1 MTVSLDGRSFRGEQV
16 TRLRED
22 REGVVTGTYA
32 GGEVVAGTLVGRRDG
47 RDLEYGFGHLT
58 SAGAVRTGVCVA
70 RIEVLPDG
78 LVRLHEQWRWTSMA
92 GAGTAVL
99 DELPGDRWV
108 RTRVAHPTRSLAAA
122 VAFYGD
128 LLGLAVDGPH
138 DATPYQLAFFTLPGG
153 AQLELTAGGPLP
165 LPATDDD
172 LLVLYLASP
181 ADVATV
187 RARLEA
193 AGVALVPSLNPYWDR
208 MGCSVRDPD
217 GRLVVLAHPPA

>member
-1 MTVSLDGRSFRGEQV
+1 MTVSLDGRSFGGEQV

-32 GGEVVAGTLVGRRDG
+32 GGDVVAGTLAGRRDG
-47 RDLEYGFGHLT
+47 RDLEYGFSHLT
-58 SAGAVRTGVCVA
+58 SAGQVRTGVCEA
-70 RIEVLPDG
+70 RLEVLPGG
-78 LVRLHEQWRWTSMA
+78 LVRLHERWRWTSMA
-92 GAGTAVL
+92 GEGTAVL

-108 RTRVAHPTRSLAAA
+108 RTRVAHPTSSLAAA
-122 VAFYGD
+122 LSFYGD
-128 LLGLAVDGPH
+128 LLGLEVDGPH
-138 DATPYQLAFFTLPGG
+138 EATPYQMAFIALPGG

-165 LPATDDD
+165 VPGTDDD

-181 ADVATV
+181 ADVAAA
-187 RARLEA
+187 RARVEA
-193 AGVALVPSLNPYWDR
+193 AGIAVVPSLNPYWDR